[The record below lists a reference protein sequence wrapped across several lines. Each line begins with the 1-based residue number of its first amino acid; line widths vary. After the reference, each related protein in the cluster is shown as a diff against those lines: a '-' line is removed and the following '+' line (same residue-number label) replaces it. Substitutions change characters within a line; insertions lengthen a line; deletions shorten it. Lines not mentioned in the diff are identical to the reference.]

1 MKKFAQLVVAL
12 TVNNLFLLVHQEKW
26 QKELLAKYGNDIS
39 LIDATYKT
47 TRYDIALFFICVKTN
62 VGYIPYSLDQT
73 PLLNS
78 RRTSGSA
85 ERNSRRSRIVAAPR
99 LLLEHV
105 NVPRD

>member
-47 TRYDIALFFICVKTN
+47 TRYDIALFV
-62 VGYIPYSLDQT
+62 
-73 PLLNS
+73 
-78 RRTSGSA
+78 
-85 ERNSRRSRIVAAPR
+85 
-99 LLLEHV
+99 
-105 NVPRD
+105 